1 LIFLVADLKKEYSM
15 ERRFL
20 NPEGMNRP
28 GAYTPVVTVRGGTM
42 IYISGQIAL
51 DERGQLVGGQDLKA
65 QTEQVYRNLG
75 LALKGAGATFND
87 VVKITTYVVNYKP
100 EYRSLMHEVRSRHF
114 SRENPPAST
123 LVGVQSL
130 ATPHF
135 LVEIEAVA
143 CVE

>member
-1 LIFLVADLKKEYSM
+1 M
-15 ERRFL
+15 ERQFI
-20 NPEGMNRP
+20 NPEGMHRP
-28 GAYTPVVTVRGGTM
+28 GAYTPVVTVRGGKM
-42 IYISGQIAL
+42 IYISGQVPL
-51 DERGQLVGGQDLKA
+51 DERAQLVGGRDLKA

-87 VVKITTYVVNYKP
+87 VVKITTYVVGYKP

-130 ATPHF
+130 ATADF
-135 LVEIEAVA
+135 LVEIEAIAYVA
-143 CVE
+143 

>member
-1 LIFLVADLKKEYSM
+1 M
-15 ERRFL
+15 ERKFI

-28 GAYTPVVTVRGGTM
+28 GTYTPVVTVRGGKM
-42 IYISGQIAL
+42 VYISGQVPL
-51 DERGQLVGGQDLKA
+51 DERGQLVGGTDLKA

-75 LALKGAGATFND
+75 LALTGAGATFGD

-130 ATPHF
+130 ATAAI
-135 LVEIEAVA
+135 LVEVEAVA
-143 CVE
+143 FTE

>member
-1 LIFLVADLKKEYSM
+1 M
-15 ERRFL
+15 ERQFI

-28 GAYTPVVTVRGGTM
+28 GTYTPVVTARGGKT
-42 IYISGQIAL
+42 IYISGQVAL
-51 DERGQLVGGQDLKA
+51 DERGQLVGGGDLKA

-75 LALKGAGATFND
+75 LALKGAGAGFQD

-130 ATPHF
+130 ARPDI

-143 CVE
+143 VAE

>member
-1 LIFLVADLKKEYSM
+1 M
-15 ERRFL
+15 ERQFI

-28 GAYTPVVTVRGGTM
+28 GTYTPVVTARGGKT
-42 IYISGQIAL
+42 IYISGQVPL
-51 DERGQLVGGQDLKA
+51 DERGQLVGGNDLKA

-75 LALKGAGATFND
+75 LALKGAGASFQD

-100 EYRSLMHEVRSRHF
+100 EYRALMHEVRSHHF
-114 SRENPPAST
+114 SKENPPAST

-130 ATPHF
+130 ARSDI

-143 CVE
+143 VTD

>member
-1 LIFLVADLKKEYSM
+1 MDRKFI
-15 ERRFL
+15 

-28 GAYTPVVTVRGGTM
+28 GTYTPVVTVCGGTM
-42 IYISGQIAL
+42 VYISGQVPL
-51 DERGQLVGGQDLKA
+51 DERAQLVGGRDLKA

-75 LALKGAGATFND
+75 LALKGAGATFQD
-87 VVKITTYVVNYKP
+87 VVKITTYVVDYKP

-114 SRENPPAST
+114 SRESPPAST

-130 ATPHF
+130 ASADI

-143 CVE
+143 FVE

>member
-1 LIFLVADLKKEYSM
+1 M
-15 ERRFL
+15 ERKFI

-28 GAYTPVVTVRGGTM
+28 GTYTPVVTVRGGKM
-42 IYISGQIAL
+42 VYISGQIAL
-51 DERGQLVGGQDLKA
+51 DERGQPAGGTDLKA

-114 SRENPPAST
+114 SGENPPAST

-130 ATPHF
+130 ATADF
-135 LVEIEAVA
+135 LVEVEAVA
-143 CVE
+143 FVE

>member
-1 LIFLVADLKKEYSM
+1 M
-15 ERRFL
+15 ERQFI

-28 GAYTPVVTVRGGTM
+28 GTYTPVVTVRGGKI
-42 IYISGQIAL
+42 IYISGQVAL
-51 DERGQLVGGQDLKA
+51 DERGQLVGGGDLKA

-75 LALKGAGATFND
+75 LALKGAGAGFQD

-130 ATPHF
+130 ARPDI

-143 CVE
+143 VAE